1 MIWQGGYAAMDW
13 LGGEWPEGV
22 LPVPADL
29 PSLAAVLSQ
38 PDLRLSVSQ
47 TLSSQSAR
55 PSARTI
61 SMARDL
67 SSAGMCAIGSI
78 PHSST

>member
-47 TLSSQSAR
+47 TFGSQSAR
-55 PSARTI
+55 PSAL
-61 SMARDL
+61 SQPDL
-67 SSAGMCAIGSI
+67 RLSVGQTL
-78 PHSST
+78 STHDFHGT

>member
-1 MIWQGGYAAMDW
+1 MDW

-38 PDLRLSVSQ
+38 PDLRLSVGQ
-47 TLSSQSAR
+47 TLS
-55 PSARTI
+55 TH
-61 SMARDL
+61 DFH
-67 SSAGMCAIGSI
+67 G
-78 PHSST
+78 T